1 LATVLQK
8 NSLPSQSLPQLYR
21 FCFLMLGDAAK
32 AQEVFEAIMHDAA
45 LRAAQGELPKDRLW
59 LFNDARFRCLEVS
72 EAGLQAEE
80 IEMEEHELA
89 ATAPAQINQLDP
101 QQLAIWVSAA
111 PDPQRSALALFYLDE
126 FSFEELL
133 ALTELKPADLGR
145 LIENGRQ
152 EFQAW
157 LNATVPPEELPEP
170 L

>member
-1 LATVLQK
+1 
-8 NSLPSQSLPQLYR
+8 
-21 FCFLMLGDAAK
+21 
-32 AQEVFEAIMHDAA
+32 MHDAA